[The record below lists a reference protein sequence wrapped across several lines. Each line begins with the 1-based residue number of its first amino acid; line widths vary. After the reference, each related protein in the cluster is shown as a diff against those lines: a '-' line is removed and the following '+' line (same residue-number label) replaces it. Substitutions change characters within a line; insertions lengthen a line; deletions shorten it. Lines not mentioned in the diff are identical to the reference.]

1 MKTGP
6 NGGGRRVSSAGA
18 RSFPVSHRIRRINT
32 EGKAKAVVAVWG
44 TEFINFFA
52 ALAIVH
58 LNDLNNRMI

>member
-52 ALAIVH
+52 ALAIVQCAFE
-58 LNDLNNRMI
+58 RFE